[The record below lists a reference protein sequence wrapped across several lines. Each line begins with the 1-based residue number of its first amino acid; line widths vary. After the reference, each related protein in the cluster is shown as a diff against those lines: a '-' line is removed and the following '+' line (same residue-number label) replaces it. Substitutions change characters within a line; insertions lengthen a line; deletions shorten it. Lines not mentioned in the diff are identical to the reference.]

1 MSSTETRGGNYQDL
15 YLEND
20 DILQAIDQIKVKR
33 HRCKSG
39 TTQNKTLQKAK
50 IRLYYDVRVKR
61 VQILNGNK
69 YIPFHLH
76 KYFCILRK
84 IRSHFTLPNPH

>member
-15 YLEND
+15 NLEND

-50 IRLYYDVRVKR
+50 IRLYYDVNELREFKFKMAINIMQQKKSFPST
-61 VQILNGNK
+61 QITF
-69 YIPFHLH
+69 IF
-76 KYFCILRK
+76 
-84 IRSHFTLPNPH
+84 